1 MFKGKSQAWGRLG
14 DRRGSSHVQLEKS
27 SKVEITIQLNLHQQ
41 NMTKGLFRT
50 ELGDDLEV
58 VLLEMTVE
66 GQEERIRARHDG
78 NQHAVEMMRVS
89 IVCFRNDFV
98 SFFAHSSQTIYDLVE
113 PAEPNETK
121 TRTIKV
127 SAEMTPQHVAAQILE
142 G

>member
-1 MFKGKSQAWGRLG
+1 
-14 DRRGSSHVQLEKS
+14 
-27 SKVEITIQLNLHQQ
+27 
-41 NMTKGLFRT
+41 MTKGLLRT
-50 ELGDDLEV
+50 ELGDDLEI

-89 IVCFRNDFV
+89 IVFCFRNDFV

-121 TRTIKV
+121 TKTIKV
-127 SAEMTPQHVAAQILE
+127 SAEMTPHHVAAQILE

>member
-1 MFKGKSQAWGRLG
+1 
-14 DRRGSSHVQLEKS
+14 
-27 SKVEITIQLNLHQQ
+27 
-41 NMTKGLFRT
+41 MTKEPFRT
-50 ELGDDLEV
+50 ELGDDLEI

-98 SFFAHSSQTIYDLVE
+98 RFFAQSSQTIYDLVE

-127 SAEMTPQHVAAQILE
+127 SAEMTPQHVAAQILK